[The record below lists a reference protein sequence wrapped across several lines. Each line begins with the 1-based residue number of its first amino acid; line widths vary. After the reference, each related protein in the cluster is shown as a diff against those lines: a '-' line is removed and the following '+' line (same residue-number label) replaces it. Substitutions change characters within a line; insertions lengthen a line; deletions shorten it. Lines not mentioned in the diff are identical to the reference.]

1 MVMGTPRTCRAY
13 PMHSLTRPARPA
25 RPLAMKA
32 GAEGTE
38 TDLGAR
44 RVKGHGV
51 GTGGPSP
58 ARNVVWAEETS
69 PRGLP
74 RQQGS
79 GLYIPTLV
87 QAQPHSFVGLVPH
100 HTKITK
106 PLTAKKEVAMSPNS
120 SF

>member
-38 TDLGAR
+38 RNWGAR

-51 GTGGPSP
+51 CTGGPSP
-58 ARNVVWAEETS
+58 ARNEVWAEEKSGSSGTKG
-69 PRGLP
+69 RGTERRGILVHID
-74 RQQGS
+74 S
-79 GLYIPTLV
+79 EPTEK
-87 QAQPHSFVGLVPH
+87 SR
-100 HTKITK
+100 
-106 PLTAKKEVAMSPNS
+106 
-120 SF
+120 

>member
-38 TDLGAR
+38 RDWGAR

-58 ARNVVWAEETS
+58 ARNEVWPEEKS
-69 PRGLP
+69 LRCLP

-87 QAQPHSFVGLVPH
+87 QAQPHLFVGFVNH
-100 HTKITK
+100 HMKITK
-106 PLTAKKEVAMSPNS
+106 PLTAKNKFAICPKS
-120 SF
+120 SS

>member
-1 MVMGTPRTCRAY
+1 MVMGTPRTFRAY
-13 PMHSLTRPARPA
+13 PMHSLTRPPRT
-25 RPLAMKA
+25 LAMKA

-38 TDLGAR
+38 RDWGAR

-58 ARNVVWAEETS
+58 ARNEVCAEEKS